1 MAELRHT
8 LTDEEFRTLVEG
20 GEARITV
27 SHGRPIEEVVLIL
40 DDIGWERMRFHIEA
54 AASQQRERF

>member
-1 MAELRHT
+1 MAERRHT
-8 LTDEEFRTLVEG
+8 LTDEEFRTLVDG
-20 GEARITV
+20 GEVRIPAG
-27 SHGRPIEEVVLIL
+27 HGYLDDVVLIL